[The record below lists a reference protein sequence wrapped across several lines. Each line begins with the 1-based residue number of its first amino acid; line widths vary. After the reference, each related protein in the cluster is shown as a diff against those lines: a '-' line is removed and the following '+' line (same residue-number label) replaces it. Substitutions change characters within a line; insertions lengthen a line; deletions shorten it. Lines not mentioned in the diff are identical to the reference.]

1 MPQTRPVAPYSL
13 PQGWTQSRLSVAL
26 TSAAGAAYIR
36 AQSAA
41 RIVPGVAQTT
51 PRVLMIPE
59 AQTVLH
65 TWCRQTDWNAPTIT
79 GGAGAFLYTSDGAS
93 ILDMSSLAEC
103 SNLGHQHPRVV
114 EAIRDQAARLCFVT
128 SAWGAE
134 PRARLAEMLLERA
147 GFESG
152 RVYFTL
158 GGADG
163 NEHAVKFARQASG
176 RPRGWVITRDRSYHG
191 ASYAAMALSGD
202 TRTASQTDASAYRV
216 VHVPP
221 PYAYRCPFGT
231 STPAACGTAA
241 AQGVAQ
247 SIDALGASEVAAVLM
262 EANAGTNGIVAP
274 ETFWPAL
281 RDVTRARGVYLIA
294 DEVMSGFGRC
304 GEWFAWQRYGAGN
317 RPDIMTLAKG
327 LTGAHLPLG
336 AVIVSA
342 EIARILEGQMLMT
355 GLTYSGHPLAC
366 AAGVAALEAYAAGDL
381 IARSRALGASLLH
394 RLRELQS
401 RQPLIGDVRGGDG
414 LFAVLELVRD
424 RNGREPLSPWPE
436 MHAGLRRLLRDALSA
451 GVSFAARGNL
461 ILLAPPLIISEK
473 HLSEALD
480 LLERLLGVLA
490 ASLRTE
496 VPA

>member
-1 MPQTRPVAPYSL
+1 
-13 PQGWTQSRLSVAL
+13 
-26 TSAAGAAYIR
+26 
-36 AQSAA
+36 
-41 RIVPGVAQTT
+41 
-51 PRVLMIPE
+51 MIPE
-59 AQTVLH
+59 AQSVLH
-65 TWCRQTDWNAPTIT
+65 TWCRQTEWNAPTIT
-79 GGAGAFLYTSDGAS
+79 GGAGPYLHTAEGGS

-114 EAIRDQAARLCFVT
+114 EAIRAQATRLCFVT

-134 PRARLAEMLLERA
+134 PRAQLAAMLLERA
-147 GFESG
+147 GFEGG
-152 RVYFTL
+152 RVFFTL

-202 TRTASQTDASAYRV
+202 ARTSAQADPAAYRV
-216 VHVPP
+216 KHVPP

-231 STPAACGTAA
+231 STAAECGTAA
-241 AQGVAQ
+241 AQRVAAT
-247 SIDALGASEVAAVLM
+247 IDGLGAAEVAAVLM
-262 EANAGTNGIVAP
+262 EPNAGTNGIVAP

-281 RDVTRARGVYLIA
+281 RDATRARGVYLVA

-304 GEWFAWQRYGAGN
+304 GEWFAWQRYGAAN

-327 LTGAHLPLG
+327 LTAAHMPLG
-336 AVIVSA
+336 AVVVSP
-342 EIARILEGQMLMT
+342 EVARILEDQMLMT

-366 AAGVAALEAYAAGDL
+366 AAGVAALESYAAEDL
-381 IARSRALGASLLH
+381 IVRSRTGGAFLMQRLG
-394 RLRELQS
+394 ELQS

-424 RNGREPLSPWPE
+424 RHSREPLAPWPD
-436 MHAGLRRLLRDALSA
+436 MHPGLRKLLRDGLSH

-461 ILLAPPLIISEK
+461 ILLAPPLIIGE
-473 HLSEALD
+473 LQLRMALE

-496 VPA
+496 SPA